1 MYYQKYLQD
10 MNITSFSRLLFVQCQ
25 MFSKLTI
32 NRFVF
37 VFFKI
42 HNISMC
48 KFISV
53 RVSKIIYPFEFN
65 RCYSYF
71 LSKNIVTC
79 IFHSLLLF
87 LKIYLSIWINF
98 SVQRIFI
105 SLLTHT
111 FLKSLLSRFCSL
123 ETVIKKVITLEGQFP
138 NCFYGLCSLIFQS
151 VCLNTGLCHGNFPI
165 GFNIVA
171 LVPLL
176 PDSVFYPVP
185 DFLPRSTESSDP
197 LLMFVIHRYFQ
208 DVQFRKSG
216 SLQMNFFSLL
226 VSYFLR
232 WNHRRNDGSLFG
244 K

>member
-1 MYYQKYLQD
+1 M
-10 MNITSFSRLLFVQCQ
+10 
-25 MFSKLTI
+25 SK
-32 NRFVF
+32 
-37 VFFKI
+37 
-42 HNISMC
+42 
-48 KFISV
+48 
-53 RVSKIIYPFEFN
+53 
-65 RCYSYF
+65 
-71 LSKNIVTC
+71 
-79 IFHSLLLF
+79 
-87 LKIYLSIWINF
+87 
-98 SVQRIFI
+98 
-105 SLLTHT
+105 
-111 FLKSLLSRFCSL
+111 FCSL

-176 PDSVFYPVP
+176 PDCVFYPVP

-226 VSYFLR
+226 VSDFLR

-244 K
+244 KWFHIMTIKICIIGIQPIEILNTIGMNIESHFTFIVESDLFSIKLVNTKPCKSLHLFFIYSIKG

>member
-1 MYYQKYLQD
+1 

-87 LKIYLSIWINF
+87 FKIFLINMNKF
-98 SVQRIFI
+98 QCSAYFYFLVKTYIF
-105 SLLTHT
+105 
-111 FLKSLLSRFCSL
+111 FKSLLSRFCSL

-138 NCFYGLCSLIFQS
+138 NCLYGLCSLIFQS

-226 VSYFLR
+226 VSDFLR
-232 WNHRRNDGSLFG
+232 
-244 K
+244 

>member
-1 MYYQKYLQD
+1 MYDQKYLQD
-10 MNITSFSRLLFVQCQ
+10 MNITSFSRLLFVQ

-87 LKIYLSIWINF
+87 FKISLSI
-98 SVQRIFI
+98 
-105 SLLTHT
+105 
-111 FLKSLLSRFCSL
+111 
-123 ETVIKKVITLEGQFP
+123 
-138 NCFYGLCSLIFQS
+138 
-151 VCLNTGLCHGNFPI
+151 
-165 GFNIVA
+165 
-171 LVPLL
+171 
-176 PDSVFYPVP
+176 
-185 DFLPRSTESSDP
+185 
-197 LLMFVIHRYFQ
+197 
-208 DVQFRKSG
+208 
-216 SLQMNFFSLL
+216 
-226 VSYFLR
+226 
-232 WNHRRNDGSLFG
+232 
-244 K
+244 